1 MIQRIAVVPKKKRHI
16 MRSVNAGKTPYG
28 LAVIENCLSCPMVK
42 ERLFCNL
49 PQRVLESLD
58 TISTSSTYPKG
69 ALLFVEGQAARGVF
83 VICNG
88 RVKLSANSAD
98 GKSLII
104 RIAEPGE
111 LVGVPG
117 TIAGLPYE
125 VTAEALEPI
134 QANFIPREE
143 FLHFLR
149 QHGDAALRVAELLCH
164 IYQATFQEI
173 KYLGLSGSATGK
185 LARFLL
191 DRVGSGSEGDG
202 PVRTTLT
209 LTHEEMAEM
218 IGASRETV
226 TRLFAR
232 FKKKQLIE
240 VHGSTLIIKS
250 KAGLEKI
257 VET

>member
-1 MIQRIAVVPKKKRHI
+1 MVHRVVMVAKKN
-16 MRSVNAGKTPYG
+16 RSVAPAVTAGKTPYG
-28 LAVIENCLSCPMVK
+28 LAVIESCLSCPVVK

-49 PQRVLESLD
+49 PQRALEALD
-58 TISTSSTYPKG
+58 SISFSSTYPKG
-69 ALLFVEGQAARGVF
+69 ALLFVEGQEARGVF

-88 RVKLSANSAD
+88 RVKLSASSAD
-98 GKSLII
+98 GKSLIL
-104 RIAEPGE
+104 RIAEQGE

-117 TIAGLPYE
+117 TIAGQPYE
-125 VTAEALEPI
+125 VSAETLEPL

-149 QHGDAALRVAELLCH
+149 EHGDAALRVAEILCH

-173 KYLGLSGSATGK
+173 KYLGLSGSAAGK

-191 DRVGSGSEGDG
+191 DRVGSGSEDNGSI
-202 PVRTTLT
+202 RTTLT
-209 LTHEEMAEM
+209 LTHEEMAEI

-250 KAGLEKI
+250 KAGLEKL